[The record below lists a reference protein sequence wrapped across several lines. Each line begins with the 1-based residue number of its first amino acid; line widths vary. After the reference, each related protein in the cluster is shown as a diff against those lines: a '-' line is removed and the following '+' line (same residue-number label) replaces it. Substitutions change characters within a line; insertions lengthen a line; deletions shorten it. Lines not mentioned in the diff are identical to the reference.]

1 MDFCGIESV
10 YEGCTKDV
18 RRGGPAVPLT
28 MVGQLASRCPS
39 VLVNETTEAIDPDD
53 LGCIR
58 FAPHLRRPNW
68 RPLAE
73 TLVWTSMVRDDPR
86 PAHSPARGSEIEL
99 TDRR

>member
-1 MDFCGIESV
+1 
-10 YEGCTKDV
+10 
-18 RRGGPAVPLT
+18 

-58 FAPHLRRPNW
+58 FAPHPRRPNW

-73 TLVWTSMVRDDPR
+73 CAVNTAPSTQFDAVDEVSKQDGAGPR
-86 PAHSPARGSEIEL
+86 GKSFNLPHQFRLALAAR
-99 TDRR
+99 

>member
-1 MDFCGIESV
+1 
-10 YEGCTKDV
+10 
-18 RRGGPAVPLT
+18 
-28 MVGQLASRCPS
+28 MVDQLASRCPS

-73 TLVWTSMVRDDPR
+73 KVRHATPHR
-86 PAHSPARGSEIEL
+86 HVFSAQPNVMTRNLRL
-99 TDRR
+99 TGL

>member
-1 MDFCGIESV
+1 
-10 YEGCTKDV
+10 
-18 RRGGPAVPLT
+18 

-39 VLVNETTEAIDPDD
+39 VLVNEITEAIDPDD

-73 TLVWTSMVRDDPR
+73 TLVWTSRVIVVEELPQHTFELAR
-86 PAHSPARGSEIEL
+86 PE
-99 TDRR
+99 DQ